1 MDFGNEAVLRI
12 SHLRQMQQQFE
23 DLPFQVCSLN
33 FVLCIPTEKNLHSG
47 ANPPSTPETR
57 ETVSDQVGI
66 GFGFESDWLIGWT
79 NHKTKEAKTKAI
91 SEYF

>member
-66 GFGFESDWLIGWT
+66 GFGFESDRLR
-79 NHKTKEAKTKAI
+79 K
-91 SEYF
+91 